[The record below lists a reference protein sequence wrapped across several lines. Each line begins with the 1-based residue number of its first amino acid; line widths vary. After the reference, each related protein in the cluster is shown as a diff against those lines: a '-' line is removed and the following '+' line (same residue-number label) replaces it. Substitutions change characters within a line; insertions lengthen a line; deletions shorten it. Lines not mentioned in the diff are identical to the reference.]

1 MEPMK
6 LSEIMEAVGGVPL
19 GTCDLDMTISEVST
33 DSRTIK
39 KGALFVPLSGE
50 QFDGHE
56 YIGDALLG
64 GAAACF
70 TGKEPSTLLE
80 GKAYIKVADPLKAL
94 GELAKYYKSKYP
106 VPVVAVTGSVGKTTT
121 KDMLASVLGEKYK
134 VLKTEGNY
142 NNEVGLPLTLLR
154 LSPEHELAV
163 LELGM
168 NHSGEIDYLS
178 SIVEPDMVVITNIG
192 DAHMENLGSREGI
205 LAAKCEIFNHAKPEA
220 VVLLNGDDGLLRT
233 LEGKQAAIWCG
244 EGDHCQLQA
253 QEIELVSGSHIH
265 CKATSAKQ
273 SYMLDIPAIGK
284 HMIYPTLFAIAAGE
298 HFGLCAA
305 QIQAGIARFAPTKM
319 RMNILRRKDKITIL
333 DDAYNANPQSMRAA
347 VEALDTMPE
356 RFKIAILGDMF
367 ELGPLAPTLHR
378 GVGEYLARTHVDALV
393 AIGENAR
400 QIYDA
405 AVEGGIGSARHFE
418 QKEEALKELAAL
430 LRPDAVVLVKASRGM
445 HFELITERLK
455 ELTEAQD

>member
-19 GTCDLDMTISEVST
+19 GSCDLDMLIREVGT

-39 KGALFVPLSGE
+39 KNTLFVPLSGE

-64 GAAACF
+64 GAVACF
-70 TGKEPSTLLE
+70 TGKVPETLLE
-80 GKAYIKVADPLKAL
+80 GKAYIQVSDPLKAL
-94 GELAKYYKSKYP
+94 GALAKYYKSKYP

-121 KDMLASVLGEKYK
+121 KDMLASVLSEKYE

-154 LSPEHELAV
+154 LSPKYELAV

-178 SIVEPDMVVITNIG
+178 SLTEPDMVAITNIG

-205 LAAKCEIFNHAKPEA
+205 LAAKCEIFNHAKPDA
-220 VVLLNGDDGLLRT
+220 IALLNGDDALLRT
-233 LEGKQAAIWCG
+233 LEGKPGIIWCG
-244 EGDHCQLQA
+244 EGAHCRLQA

-265 CKATSAKQ
+265 CVASSPKQ
-273 SYMLDIPAIGK
+273 RYTLDIPAIGK

-298 HFGLCAA
+298 HFGLSAE
-305 QIQAGIARFAPTKM
+305 QIQTGIARFAPTKM
-319 RMNILRRKDKITIL
+319 RMNILRRRNNITIL

-356 RFKIAILGDMF
+356 GFKIAILGDMF

-378 GVGEYLARTHVDALV
+378 GVGEYLARTHVNALV

-418 QKEEALKELAAL
+418 DKAEALKEIGAL

-445 HFELITERLK
+445 HFEVITEHLK

>member
-6 LSEIMEAVGGVPL
+6 LSEIIEAVGGVPL
-19 GTCDLDMTISEVST
+19 GVCDLDMDIHEVGT

-39 KGALFVPLSGE
+39 KGTLFVPLSGE

-64 GAAACF
+64 GAVACF
-70 TGKEPSTLLE
+70 TGTVPQTLLE
-80 GKAYIKVADPLKAL
+80 GKAYIQVADPLKAL
-94 GELAKYYKSKYP
+94 GMLAKYYKSKYP
-106 VPVVAVTGSVGKTTT
+106 VPMVAVTGSVGKTTT

-192 DAHMENLGSREGI
+192 DAHMENLGSREGV
-205 LAAKCEIFNHAKPEA
+205 LAAKCEIFNHAKSDA
-220 VVLLNGDDGLLRT
+220 IALLNGDDALLRA
-233 LEGKQAAIWCG
+233 LEGKSNVIWCG
-244 EGDHCQLQA
+244 EDTHCQLRA
-253 QEIELVSGSHIH
+253 QEVELVSGSHIH
-265 CKATSAKQ
+265 CEATSLKQ
-273 SYMLDIPAIGK
+273 QYTLDIPAIGK

-298 HFGLCAA
+298 HFGLCSE
-305 QIQAGIARFAPTKM
+305 QIQVGIGRFAPTKM
-319 RMNILRRKDKITIL
+319 RMNILRRKNNITIL

-356 RFKIAILGDMF
+356 NYKIAILGDMF

-378 GVGEYLARTHVDALV
+378 GVGEYLARTHVKCLV

-400 QIYDA
+400 QIFEA
-405 AVEGGIGSARHFE
+405 AMEGGIGSALHFE
-418 QKEEALKELAAL
+418 RKEEALKELAGL
-430 LRPDAVVLVKASRGM
+430 LRSDAVVLVKASRGM
-445 HFELITERLK
+445 HFEVITEHLK

>member
-6 LSEIMEAVGGVPL
+6 LSEIIQAVGGVPL
-19 GTCDLDMTISEVST
+19 GSCDLNMEIFEVGT

-39 KGALFVPLSGE
+39 KGMLFIPLSGE

-70 TGKEPSTLLE
+70 TERVPEAMLE
-80 GKAYIKVADPLKAL
+80 GKAYIQVPDPLEAL
-94 GELAKYYKSKYP
+94 GTLAKYYKSKFP
-106 VPVVAVTGSVGKTTT
+106 VPVIAVTGSVGKTTT
-121 KDMLASVLGEKYK
+121 KDMLTSVLGEKFK
-134 VLKTEGNY
+134 VMKTEGNF

-154 LSPEHELAV
+154 LAPEHELAV

-178 SIVEPDMVVITNIG
+178 SLVEPEMVVITNIG
-192 DAHMENLGSREGI
+192 DAHMENLGSRKGI

-220 VVLLNGDDGLLRT
+220 VTLLNGDDALLRT
-233 LEGKQAAIWCG
+233 LEGERSILWCG
-244 EGDHCQLQA
+244 EGENCQLQA

-265 CKATSAKQ
+265 CEATSPKQ
-273 SYMLDIPAIGK
+273 QYTLDIPAIGK

-298 HFGLCAA
+298 HFGLTAE

-319 RMNILRRKDKITIL
+319 RMNILRRKNGITIL

-367 ELGPLAPTLHR
+367 ELGPLAPALHR
-378 GVGEYLARTHVDALV
+378 GVGEYLARTHVHALV

-400 QIYDA
+400 QIYEA

-418 QKEEALKELAAL
+418 QKEEALRELAEL
-430 LRPDAVVLVKASRGM
+430 LRSDAVLLVKASRGM
-445 HFELITERLK
+445 HFEVITEHLK
-455 ELTEAQD
+455 ELTEPQD

>member
-6 LSEIMEAVGGVPL
+6 LSEIIEAVGGVPL
-19 GTCDLDMTISEVST
+19 GSWDPDMTINEVGT

-39 KGALFVPLSGE
+39 KGTLFVPLSGE

-64 GAAACF
+64 GAVACF
-70 TGKEPSTLLE
+70 TGIEPPTLLE
-80 GKAYIKVADPLKAL
+80 GRAYIKVADPLKAL

-106 VPVVAVTGSVGKTTT
+106 VPVIAVTGSVGKTTT

-154 LSPEHELAV
+154 LSSEHELAV

-205 LAAKCEIFNHAKPEA
+205 LAAKCEIFNHAKPNA
-220 VVLLNGDDGLLRT
+220 VALLNGDDILLRT
-233 LEGKQAAIWCG
+233 LEGKQSITWCG
-244 EGDHCQLQA
+244 ECDQCQLQA
-253 QEIELVSGSHIH
+253 KEIELVSGSHIH
-265 CKATSAKQ
+265 CQATSPKQ
-273 SYMLDIPAIGK
+273 SYILDIPAIGK

-298 HFGLCAA
+298 HFGLTAE
-305 QIQAGIARFAPTKM
+305 QIQDGIARFAPTKM
-319 RMNILRRKDKITIL
+319 RMNILRRKDNITIL

-378 GVGEYLARTHVDALV
+378 GVGEYLARTHVNALV
-393 AIGENAR
+393 AIGGNAR

-418 QKEEALKELAAL
+418 HKEEALKELTAL
-430 LRPDAVVLVKASRGM
+430 LRPDSVVLVKASRGM
-445 HFELITERLK
+445 RFEVITEHLK
-455 ELTEAQD
+455 ESTKAQD